1 MKYIIFSN
9 NEIEDFFDEIYNAIE
24 NNKISIKFSD
34 SFDIEILNKLTRYM
48 DTELKT
54 IVSPNDIH
62 QLNAVSTSS
71 NILSAINI
79 FDINAYANIIE
90 GTIHALFVHDLITG
104 DNTILTI
111 NMNDAN
117 VSSITIKLNTFE
129 DFIVT
134 IKSRRNTYSYNVSI
148 TQYYSENLDYEYI
161 IFTIAN
167 EYSEHVVINDQYT
180 STSKPKFIYILN
192 TK

>member
-9 NEIEDFFDEIYNAIE
+9 NEIEGFFEEIYNAIE

-34 SFDIEILNKLTRYM
+34 SFDIEILNRLTRYIN
-48 DTELKT
+48 TELKT

-62 QLNAVSTSS
+62 QLNAILTSS
-71 NILSAINI
+71 DILSAINI
-79 FDINAYANIIE
+79 FDINTYTNIIE
-90 GTIHALFVHDLITG
+90 SIIHTLLVHDLIMG
-104 DNTILTI
+104 DDTI
-111 NMNDAN
+111 NINDDN
-117 VSSITIKLNTFE
+117 ISSITIKLNTFE
-129 DFIVT
+129 DFIIT
-134 IKSRRNTYSYNVSI
+134 IKSRHNSYSYNVSI
-148 TQYYSENLDYEYI
+148 TQHYSENSDYEYI